1 MALKIEHAETERL
14 AEEIAAMTGES
25 PAEAIRKALEER
37 KQRLAGPEGQP
48 DRMARLRRFLE
59 HEAWPALPP
68 SVRGKRI
75 SKAEEE
81 AILGYGPEGV

>member
-37 KQRLAGPEGQP
+37 KQRLAGPEGA

-59 HEAWPALPP
+59 HEVWPALPP